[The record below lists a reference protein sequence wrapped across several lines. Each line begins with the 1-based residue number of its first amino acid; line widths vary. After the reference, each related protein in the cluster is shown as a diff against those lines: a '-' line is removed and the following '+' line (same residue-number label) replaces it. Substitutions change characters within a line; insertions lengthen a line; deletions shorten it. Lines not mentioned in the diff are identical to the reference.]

1 MPRRGRMSY
10 RGDVTEAAL
19 DQLATA
25 LFTSLRRVDQRTRG
39 LEYLHGLLRAEG
51 RKSIRNIAAA
61 TTGPAGEQSLHH
73 FISDST
79 WDWIPV
85 RRALTDY
92 LVARKPPQAWVL
104 RLLTI
109 PKAGNHSVGVVRRL
123 GTQRGRARNAQHAFG
138 IWAANEEVST
148 PVHWRLHLT
157 EEWLSDQGRR
167 RRTSIPDSVTAEP
180 FETGGVSTFLEAAA
194 WPEAPTR
201 PVVLDARNLDV
212 LATFRRLRAARIPLL
227 ARIGGR
233 TPLLGIRPG
242 AEPAPAHHVLGAA
255 RELCRPVSWTEPAP
269 LPTTRM
275 CLAAAVRVRLPGLAF
290 DLLLLGTAPLGRP
303 WPAELWLTDLPAVRP
318 TGLVRLT
325 TLMNRVD
332 QDLANIAE
340 PMGIRDFAGR
350 SFAGWH
356 RHVTLA
362 SAAHALAV
370 LSSPTRQVR
379 YTG

>member
-1 MPRRGRMSY
+1 MSY

-19 DQLATA
+19 DQLSAV
-25 LFTSLRRVDQRTRG
+25 LFTSLRRIDQRTRG
-39 LEYLHGLLRAEG
+39 VEYLHGLLRAEG
-51 RKSIRNIAAA
+51 RKSIRNIAAT

-79 WDWIPV
+79 WDWVPV
-85 RRALTDY
+85 RRALTEY
-92 LVARKPPQAWVL
+92 LVRRKPPQAWVL

-123 GTQRGRARNAQHAFG
+123 DTQRGRARNAQHAFG
-138 IWAANEEVST
+138 VWAATEEASS

-180 FETGGVSTFLEAAA
+180 FGAGGVTTFLEAAA
-194 WPEAPTR
+194 WPESPTR
-201 PVVLDARNLDV
+201 PVVLDARDLDV
-212 LATFRRLRAARIPLL
+212 VDTVRRLRAARVPVL
-227 ARIGGR
+227 ARIDGR

-242 AEPAPAHHVLGAA
+242 AEPVPAHHLLGAA
-255 RELCRPVSWTEPAP
+255 RGLCRPVSWTEPGP
-269 LPTTRM
+269 VPTTRT
-275 CLAAAVRVRLPGLAF
+275 CLAAAVRATLPGLTT

-303 WPAELWLTDLPAVRP
+303 WPAELWLTDLPAIRP

-325 TLMNRVD
+325 TLMDRVD

-370 LSSPTRQVR
+370 LSTPTRQIR